1 MTVGKLR
8 VPLTFVCNWLP
19 SQRLS
24 VKLFINKEKVRPIL
38 MAVSYY
44 SLDTLYMVHVIY
56 AYANVCQKTQGPEVI
71 LGPNP

>member
-44 SLDTLYMVHVIY
+44 SLDTLYVVHVISYIY
-56 AYANVCQKTQGPEVI
+56 AYKYFMQLCVKKPGGPK
-71 LGPNP
+71 